1 MARDHA
7 RVSLSVW
14 ADDDWRDLSPYAQH
28 LYFVLLTQPT
38 LSYAGVADW
47 RPARIRA
54 LASQWTGVIFD
65 RAARELARNLYIVVD
80 EDTEEVMIRSF
91 VRHDGLM
98 KQRNMAVSMVRAYEA
113 TASKGIRGV
122 FVHELARLREDEP
135 ELAGWV
141 SCAHLLE
148 NRSFDPADY
157 PTGYPGNDHE
167 VDPSVDPSVEGQ
179 PTGEPNPSVDGCP
192 TPTPSPTPSPH
203 SLLHAPAA
211 NAASGARK
219 RADYSPE
226 FESFWATYPRKEAKR
241 QAWKAWGKAIE
252 RATPERITAGASRY
266 ANDPNRSEQF
276 TKHGSTWLNA
286 DGWEDEPLPAQSPSS
301 ASSPT
306 WVDIARAAAQQPDY
320 IDGEVIEL
328 RELG

>member
-14 ADDDWRDLSPYAQH
+14 ADDDWRDLSPAAQH
-28 LYFVLLTQPT
+28 LYFVLLTQPS

-54 LASQWTGVIFD
+54 LASHWTGDIFD

-141 SCAHLLE
+141 SCDHLLE

-179 PTGEPNPSVDGCP
+179 PTGEPTPSVEGCP

-203 SLLHAPAA
+203 SLLPTPAA
-211 NAASGARK
+211 QEPAGARK
-219 RADYSPE
+219 RATRIPDGYMPSPDLIETMRAECPKVDLEAEHRKFVDYWRAKAGKDATKLDWDATWRNWIRRAK
-226 FESFWATYPRKEAKR
+226 ESNVSQFPSRPTAS
-241 QAWKAWGKAIE
+241 E
-252 RATPERITAGASRY
+252 RAQGHLDTIAEAERLMG
-266 ANDPNRSEQF
+266 
-276 TKHGSTWLNA
+276 L
-286 DGWEDEPLPAQSPSS
+286 L
-301 ASSPT
+301 
-306 WVDIARAAAQQPDY
+306 
-320 IDGEVIEL
+320 
-328 RELG
+328 

>member
-14 ADDDWRDLSPYAQH
+14 ADDDWRDLSPAAQH
-28 LYFVLLTQPT
+28 LYFVLLTQPS

-54 LASQWTGVIFD
+54 LASHWTGDIFD

-141 SCAHLLE
+141 SCAHVLE

-179 PTGEPNPSVDGCP
+179 PTGEPNPSVDRCP

-203 SLLHAPAA
+203 SLLPAPAA
-211 NAASGARK
+211 QEPAKARK
-219 RADYSPE
+219 RATRIPDGYMPSPDLIETMRAECPKVDLEAEHRKFVDYWRAKAGKDATKLDWDATWRNWIRRAK
-226 FESFWATYPRKEAKR
+226 ESNVSQFPSRPTAS
-241 QAWKAWGKAIE
+241 E
-252 RATPERITAGASRY
+252 RAQGHLDTIAEAERLMG
-266 ANDPNRSEQF
+266 
-276 TKHGSTWLNA
+276 L
-286 DGWEDEPLPAQSPSS
+286 L
-301 ASSPT
+301 
-306 WVDIARAAAQQPDY
+306 
-320 IDGEVIEL
+320 
-328 RELG
+328 